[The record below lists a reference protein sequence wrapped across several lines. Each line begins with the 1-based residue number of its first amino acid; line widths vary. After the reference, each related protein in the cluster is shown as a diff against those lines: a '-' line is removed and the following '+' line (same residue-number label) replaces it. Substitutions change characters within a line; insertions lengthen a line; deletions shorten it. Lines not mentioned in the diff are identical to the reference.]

1 MVNAVIF
8 DMDGVLVDTT
18 NYITISFN
26 KLLEK
31 YGAYMNPEY
40 RKKTIGRSLRDQIE
54 MWKKDFNIKEEIDL
68 KDFSK
73 KSLEIQLKLLK
84 KDIKPNEYLLNLVKK
99 LKDNNIKI
107 AVATSSTKDRAI
119 QLLKLVDFFD
129 KIDALITVED
139 VKLHKPNPEMFL
151 KTAEELEVN
160 PENCIVVEDAVNG
173 IQAANAA
180 NMKSIAFVTSYH
192 AKEEFQDIAD
202 LIINDF
208 SELDYK
214 NITHLFSK

>member
-1 MVNAVIF
+1 M
-8 DMDGVLVDTT
+8 
-18 NYITISFN
+18 SS
-26 KLLEK
+26 K
-31 YGAYMNPEY
+31 Y

-54 MWKKDFNIKEEIDL
+54 MWKKDFNISEYIDSL
-68 KDFSK
+68 DFSK
-73 KSLEIQLKLLK
+73 KAFAIELQLMKEK
-84 KDIKPNEYLLNLVKK
+84 IKPNDYLLNLVKK

-129 KIDALITVED
+129 KIDILITAED
-139 VKLHKPNPEMFL
+139 INLHKPNPEMFL
-151 KTAEELEVN
+151 KAAEELEVN
-160 PENCIVVEDAVNG
+160 PKNCIVIEDAVTG

-192 AKEEFQDIAD
+192 TKEEFQDIAD

-208 SELDYK
+208 SEINYK
-214 NITHLFSK
+214 NITHLFPN